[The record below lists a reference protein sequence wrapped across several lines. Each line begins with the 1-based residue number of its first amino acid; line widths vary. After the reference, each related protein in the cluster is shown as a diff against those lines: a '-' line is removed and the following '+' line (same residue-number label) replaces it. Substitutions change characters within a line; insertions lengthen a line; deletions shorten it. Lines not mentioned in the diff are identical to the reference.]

1 MFHGEEGP
9 GCLQRRTFS
18 TSWECLRERT
28 PLIKRISQF
37 VGYLLI
43 SLLVGSLVTLTTV
56 RLDNIVEEEGV
67 AHNLK
72 TEVENTI
79 SYFQESIP
87 DMSPD
92 RTIEFLE
99 KFISS
104 VMKAKLIAVK
114 PSLGRDLNNKD
125 FRYLMSFSRGK
136 SRIDIYLKNAYV
148 KSQADGPDAEDLVGG
163 LFATIVVFT
172 VLVVYAEKRR
182 QALILQ
188 HQYENRHE
196 ELKKA
201 LEEQKAL
208 ALLGRMTATLAHEL
222 KTPIATISN
231 LTQALPARISDER
244 FLSRFDVLM
253 KKELN
258 RTQQLIDNLLIY
270 GREIALDNCQWL
282 GLKSFAQA
290 MSDRIGIRVERCPDV
305 DIYTDELYMA
315 LLIEN
320 LFRNSVQAGADRVF
334 IKAYNSEQGDN
345 FTDLLYEDNGGGYPE
360 ECDVNELISP
370 FTTFRPKGTGLGLYL
385 VQKIALAH
393 GGTVS
398 LYRLNKGAGVRFSLP
413 GERVRSHG

>member
-1 MFHGEEGP
+1 VLGRNSLHPWGI
-9 GCLQRRTFS
+9 L
-18 TSWECLRERT
+18 L
-28 PLIKRISQF
+28 LKRISQF

-43 SLLVGSLVTLTTV
+43 SLFVGILVTVSTT
-56 RLDNIVEEEGV
+56 RLDNIVEEEEA

-79 SYFQESIP
+79 SYFQESVP

-114 PSLGRDLNNKD
+114 PSFGRALNKKD
-125 FRYLMSFSRGK
+125 FRYLMSFTRGN
-136 SRIDIYLKNAYV
+136 RHIDIYVKNAYV
-148 KSQADGPDAEDLVGG
+148 KSLADGPDAEDLVGG

-182 QALILQ
+182 QALVLQ
-188 HQYENRHE
+188 HRIENRHE
-196 ELKKA
+196 ELKKV

-208 ALLGRMTATLAHEL
+208 ALLGRMVATLAHEL
-222 KTPIATISN
+222 KTPLATISN
-231 LTQALPARISDER
+231 LTQALPARISDEH
-244 FLSRFDVLM
+244 FLGRFDVLIR
-253 KKELN
+253 KELN

-270 GREIALDNCQWL
+270 AREITLDNCKWIKLRQL
-282 GLKSFAQA
+282 AEE
-290 MSDRIGIRVERCPDV
+290 MSDRIGIGLESCPDF

-320 LFRNSVQAGADRVF
+320 LFRNSLQAGAAGVS
-334 IKAYNSEQGDN
+334 IKTDGPDQKGP
-345 FTDLLYEDNGGGYPE
+345 FTELLYEDNGSGYPE
-360 ECDVNELISP
+360 ECDISELISP
-370 FTTFRPKGTGLGLYL
+370 FTTYRSRGTGLGLYL

-393 GGTVS
+393 GGAIS

-413 GERVRSHG
+413 RSRVRPNG